1 MKTSSAHR
9 LLPFKTF
16 GEAAAF
22 DLEVEVSC
30 QCSRRVVIDG
40 IAPAFRDRRIMGTRF
55 RCTTIL
61 PHGVACAGLPSIY
74 IRKRGRDRWAMAD
87 HSRAIRSRQAAA
99 PIDAKPGTFASI
111 VKRCEVA
118 FLYDRCCVPSYTI
131 DMIEFDEPPWDRFL
145 DKLWGRFIC
154 PGCGQTLDMHV
165 GYGPRHAGDRAL
177 QRGRL
182 SHPRAPS
189 VASTAGARPR

>member
-182 SHPRAPS
+182 SCPWP
-189 VASTAGARPR
+189 